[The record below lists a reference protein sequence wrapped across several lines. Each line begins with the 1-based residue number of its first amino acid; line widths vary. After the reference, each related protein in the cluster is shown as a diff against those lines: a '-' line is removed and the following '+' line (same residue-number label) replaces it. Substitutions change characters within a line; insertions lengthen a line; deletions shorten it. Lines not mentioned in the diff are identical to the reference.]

1 MQSPM
6 KTYYILL
13 QLICSARCCL
23 LLNQHVYTD
32 EIQMN
37 LRANWGKIAFRCICD
52 QITDIQQKKIMKTG
66 KIKCFRQFRDNMA
79 LICYCVYR
87 I

>member
-1 MQSPM
+1 M

-13 QLICSARCCL
+13 QLICSARCYL

-52 QITDIQQKKIMKTG
+52 QITDIQQKK
-66 KIKCFRQFRDNMA
+66 
-79 LICYCVYR
+79 
-87 I
+87 